1 MLEPEAMTSSDETY
15 DKTMQQPMEPAAR
28 RLGRAR
34 ARLAVVF
41 PLELRRTIE
50 LGADELVCGRKPDR
64 GERIEHGT
72 VSRRHL
78 AVRYDPHSDGYVAVE
93 LGSRNGSR
101 TAGQDLTAAD
111 GPRVLSDGDVIR
123 IGDVLMVFER
133 SNALGGTDAPAV
145 SHDAIA
151 GEAARTVALRQAVA
165 LAGPDPAPALLIG
178 ETGTGKEYIAREL
191 HRLSGRRGRM
201 VAVNCAALSPQL
213 IESQLFGH
221 RKGAFTGA
229 DTAHEGLF
237 RAASGGTI
245 FLDEIGELP
254 PALQPKL
261 LRVLQEREV
270 LPVGE
275 TSPIRV
281 DVRVVAATL
290 RDLAAEAQAETFRL
304 DLYARLSTFEI
315 RVPALRERR
324 ADLPIW
330 VERMHAAWHHERGL
344 PAPAT
349 PLEANALE
357 RLMVHTWP
365 DNLRGLHRVVH
376 QCASRGDAVY
386 DLPIDLIPDAMKGSA
401 AGAGSVVVPRGEM
414 PSNAPRRRRMR
425 RPTKDELLRVLEAHD
440 FSVRATAKHYDR
452 ERRQIYRWLEH
463 YDLRDRGQD

>member
-1 MLEPEAMTSSDETY
+1 MLRPEAMDETY
-15 DKTMQQPMEPAAR
+15 DKTMQQPMEPAVR
-28 RLGRAR
+28 RTGRAR
-34 ARLAVVF
+34 ARLTVVF
-41 PLELRRTIE
+41 PPEMKRSVA
-50 LGADELVCGRKPDR
+50 LGTDEVVFGRKPER
-64 GERIEHGT
+64 GERIDHGT

-78 AVRYDPHSDGYVAVE
+78 AVRYDATGDAYFAVE

-101 TAGQDLTAAD
+101 TAGNDLTAAD
-111 GPRVLSDGDVIR
+111 GPRALSDGDVVR

-133 SNALGGTDAPAV
+133 SPALNATESAEV
-145 SHDAIA
+145 SRDAIA
-151 GEAARTVALRQAVA
+151 GEAARTVALRAAVA

-178 ETGTGKEYIAREL
+178 ETGTGKEFIAREL
-191 HRLSGRRGRM
+191 HRLSARQGRL

-237 RAASGGTI
+237 RAATGGTI

-275 TSPIRV
+275 TRPIKV

-290 RDLAAEAQAETFRL
+290 RDLSADAEADIFRL
-304 DLYARLSTFEI
+304 DLYARLSTFEL
-315 RVPALRERR
+315 RVPSLRQRR
-324 ADLPIW
+324 ADLPVWI
-330 VERMHAAWHHERGL
+330 ERMHAAWYRERGQS
-344 PAPAT
+344 PPPV

-357 RLMVHTWP
+357 RLMVYRWP
-365 DNLRGLHRVVH
+365 DNLRGLQRIVH
-376 QCASRGDAVY
+376 LGASRGDEVY
-386 DLPIDLIPDAMKGSA
+386 DLPPELVAEAMTATAPPA
-401 AGAGSVVVPRGEM
+401 AAQPPRGETPSPAPAGRRKRM
-414 PSNAPRRRRMR
+414 P
-425 RPTKDELLRVLEAHD
+425 RPSKEELLRVLEAHA

>member
-1 MLEPEAMTSSDETY
+1 MEETF
-15 DKTMQQPMEPAAR
+15 DQTMQQPMEPAVR
-28 RLGRAR
+28 RAGRAR

-41 PLELRRTIE
+41 PPALQRSIP
-50 LGADELVCGRKPDR
+50 LGTDEVVLGRKPTQ
-64 GERIEHGT
+64 GERLDHGT

-78 AVRYDPHSDGYVAVE
+78 AVRFDPALDAYLAVD

-101 TAGQDLTAAD
+101 TAGRDLAAAE
-111 GPRVLSDGDVIR
+111 GPRALEDGDVVR

-133 SNALGGTDAPAV
+133 SPALSAV
-145 SHDAIA
+145 DTADVSREAIV
-151 GEAARTVALRQAVA
+151 GEAARTVALRASLA

-191 HRLSGRRGRM
+191 HRLSGRDGRL

-237 RAASGGTI
+237 RAAAGGTI

-275 TSPIRV
+275 TRPIRV

-290 RDLAAEAQAETFRL
+290 RDLSADAEAEVFRL

-324 ADLPIW
+324 ADLPVWI
-330 VERMHAAWHHERGL
+330 ERMHAAWYRERGQT
-344 PAPAT
+344 APAV

-357 RLMVHTWP
+357 RLMVHRWP
-365 DNLRGLHRVVH
+365 DNLRGLQRIVH
-376 QCASRGDAVY
+376 LGATRGDDVY
-386 DLPIDLIPDAMKGSA
+386 DLPPELVAEAMKHGTPYPA
-401 AGAGSVVVPRGEM
+401 PRGED
-414 PSNAPRRRRMR
+414 PREPRRKRMS
-425 RPTKDELLRVLEAHD
+425 RPSKEELLRVLEAHD